1 MARGSSPHTR
11 GARALSGCCISNP
24 GIIPAYAGSTRRRR
38 RPIWRRTDHPR
49 IRGEHFFSRPGGFPY
64 AGSSPHT
71 RGARSR
77 HPWSLPSG
85 RIIPAYAGSTAVG
98 WRRRRRPADHPRIR
112 GEHRR
117 HILRLR
123 GRRGSSP
130 HTRGAL
136 ANTSKT
142 KRGGPD
148 HPRIR
153 GEHAGARAYTPSHPG
168 SSPHTRGARVG
179 FVGDHPLL
187 RIIPAYAGST
197 VGDTVA
203 KRERRD
209 HPRIRGEHIYSNLK
223 VPEQAGS
230 SPHTRGARDEA
241 GEGPVGPWIIPAY
254 AGSTDQMVV
263 AELEPLG
270 SSPHT
275 RGAPPREAWRTRS
288 EGIIPAYAGSTFRQ
302 RILVRA
308 RHGSSPHTR
317 GARDSR

>member
-1 MARGSSPHTR
+1 MRSFRRRWREDHPRIRGEHGHFQVAVYPIQGSSPHTR
-11 GARALSGCCISNP
+11 GA
-24 GIIPAYAGSTRRRR
+24 PADVAD
-38 RPIWRRTDHPR
+38 P
-49 IRGEHFFSRPGGFPY
+49 F
-64 AGSSPHT
+64 
-71 RGARSR
+71 GAE
-77 HPWSLPSG
+77 
-85 RIIPAYAGSTAVG
+85 RIIPAYAGSTSSLG
-98 WRRRRRPADHPRIR
+98 PGDFLMPDHPRIR
-112 GEHRR
+112 GEHGPG
-117 HILRLR
+117 ILGLFLR
-123 GRRGSSP
+123 EGSSP

-288 EGIIPAYAGSTFRQ
+288 EGIIPAYAGSTRPSTPRTRSSRDHP
-302 RILVRA
+302 RIRGEHA
-308 RHGSSPHTR
+308 RSSDRVFLRPGSSPHTR
-317 GARDSR
+317 GAHPDPRRQPRL